1 MKLSTLGRHGKE
13 SFKNLARNGWM
24 TFASISAVTVT
35 LLLVGVFVVIMLN
48 LNEFSKSLEE
58 DVEVSVFIALDTE
71 QTEIDNLQQTIE
83 RLSGVK
89 SVEFSSKAEQL
100 EQYSNSLG
108 ADGDVLFE
116 LFEQDNPLYDVLVV
130 KAEDPQNTQAVA
142 NRISELDYV
151 QEARYGDEKVER
163 LFSVINTS
171 RNVGIVLIV
180 GLLFTAMFLI
190 SNTIKIT
197 IIARSQEIEIMRLVG
212 ATNTFIRWPFFLEG
226 LLLGFLGSL
235 VPILSIV
242 LGYDALYNW
251 LSPRIQGG
259 FIELLPV
266 SPFLIQV
273 SLLLASLGAIIGVWG
288 SVMSIRKFLKV

>member
-71 QTEIDNLQQTIE
+71 QIEIDNLQQTIE
-83 RLSGVK
+83 RMSGVK

-130 KAEDPQNTQAVA
+130 KADDPQNTQAVA

-151 QEARYGDEKVER
+151 QEARYGDEKVDR

-171 RNVGIVLIV
+171 RNVGIVLII

-235 VPILSIV
+235 VPILSII